1 VTDLNGITHNV
12 HEVCGK
18 QVVRVQAD
26 IDKNIYDYFFRHVIA
41 YSHGSR
47 QALIT
52 FFFQRFYDECKKQ
65 GIAMVWD
72 EDNGTKLT
80 EILNRLNFNAPK
92 PKKVKSN
99 E

>member
-1 VTDLNGITHNV
+1 MTELTGITHNV

-26 IDKNIYDYFFRHVIA
+26 IDKEIYDYFFRHVIA
-41 YSHGSR
+41 YSYGSR

-52 FFFQRFYDECKKQ
+52 FFFQRLYEECQKQ
-65 GIAMVWD
+65 GVAKVWD
-72 EDNGTKLT
+72 EENGAKLT

-92 PKKVKSN
+92 NKKVKKS
-99 E
+99 